1 MLHVNI
7 IIMMSQEKWHLLLN
21 YFNNKI
27 NFLFDCEIRS

>member
-1 MLHVNI
+1 
-7 IIMMSQEKWHLLLN
+7 MSQEKWHLLLN